1 MPDRATDA
9 VPDIPG
15 RPGATRATY
24 ADAAEA
30 TDILPA
36 AAGVPYPSRT
46 AAPSRGSRATPEPGS
61 EATPRPDSR
70 AASRQ
75 GSQARRASGSSAM
88 PAPSSLDGSADD
100 GEDAALPYGVPG
112 KPLARGPFLWGLTA
126 ALGVLTAWALAQALI
141 SSRSVIVLI
150 VVAAFLAV
158 GLNPVVEAL
167 QRRGMNRRW
176 AISIVFLGV
185 IAFFVLFGLAIVPPV
200 SQESSDFVSAVPGYV
215 QSLMANPT
223 IKQLDTDYKILANI
237 QTYITSGGL
246 GATVAG
252 GILGAGAVVL
262 DAFFSG
268 FTLLVLTLYF
278 LGSLPVIKEYLL
290 LLVPASRR
298 PRTRAMGDEI
308 LSGIGGYV
316 AGNVLISV
324 IAGGLSWLFLTIA
337 GAKYA
342 LALALVV
349 AVTDLIPLVGAT
361 VGAVLVSAVG
371 FLQSGTLGIACV
383 IFFVVYQQVE
393 NYVIYPRVMSRSVDV
408 APAVSVIA
416 ALFGGALLGAVGAL
430 LAIPVAA
437 AVALIVREVVLPRQ
451 ARL

>member
-1 MPDRATDA
+1 VPDPAPDA
-9 VPDIPG
+9 VPVPDVPG
-15 RPGATRATY
+15 RAGAARGTSTGS
-24 ADAAEA
+24 ADV

-36 AAGVPYPSRT
+36 AAAVPYPART
-46 AAPSRGSRATPEPGS
+46 PAPRSGSRAKSSRTRATSPGS
-61 EATPRPDSR
+61 SEAKTEAEVQPEAGAG
-70 AASRQ
+70 AA
-75 GSQARRASGSSAM
+75 AM
-88 PAPSSLDGSADD
+88 P
-100 GEDAALPYGVPG
+100 YGLPG

-126 ALGVLTAWALAQALI
+126 ALGVLTAWGLAQALV

-167 QRRGMNRRW
+167 QRRGLNRRW

-185 IAFFVLFGLAIVPPV
+185 IAMFVLFGLAIVPPV
-200 SQESSDFVSAVPGYV
+200 SQESSDFARAVPGYV
-215 QSLMANPT
+215 QDLLANPT
-223 IKQLDTDYKILANI
+223 IKQLDADYKILANF

-278 LGSLPVIKEYLL
+278 LGSLPAIKEYML
-290 LLVPASRR
+290 LLVPTTRR
-298 PRTRAMGDEI
+298 PRTRAIGDEI
-308 LSGIGGYV
+308 LAGIGGYV

-324 IAGGLSWLFLTIA
+324 IAGALSWLFLTVA

-361 VGAVLVSAVG
+361 VGAVLVTAVG
-371 FLQSGTLGIACV
+371 LLQSVPLGIACA

-451 ARL
+451 AQL

>member
-1 MPDRATDA
+1 MPNPAPDA
-9 VPDIPG
+9 VPVADVHG
-15 RPGATRATY
+15 STGARRDASAGA
-24 ADAAEA
+24 ADV

-36 AAGVPYPSRT
+36 TAGVPYPNRT
-46 AAPSRGSRATPEPGS
+46 ATSR
-61 EATPRPDSR
+61 
-70 AASRQ
+70 
-75 GSQARRASGSSAM
+75 SGSHAKVTGDD
-88 PAPSSLDGSADD
+88 SSM
-100 GEDAALPYGVPG
+100 PYGMPG

-126 ALGVLTAWALAQALI
+126 ALGVLTAWGLAQALV

-150 VVAAFLAV
+150 VVSAFLAV

-185 IAFFVLFGLAIVPPV
+185 IAMFALFGLAIVPPV
-200 SQESSDFVSAVPGYV
+200 SQETSDFVSAVPGYV
-215 QSLMANPT
+215 EALLSNPT
-223 IKQLDTDYKILANI
+223 IKQLDADYQLLANV
-237 QTYITSGGL
+237 QAYITSGGL

-278 LGSLPVIKEYLL
+278 LGSLPVIKEYML

-298 PRTRAMGDEI
+298 PRTRAIGDEI
-308 LSGIGGYV
+308 LTGIGGYV

-361 VGAVLVSAVG
+361 VGAVLVTAVG
-371 FLQSGTLGIACV
+371 FLQSGTLGVACI
-383 IFFVVYQQVE
+383 IFFVIYQQVE

>member
-1 MPDRATDA
+1 MRDLPPDAMPASDVQGRA
-9 VPDIPG
+9 
-15 RPGATRATY
+15 RGARGGH
-24 ADAAEA
+24 ADAAEV
-30 TDILPA
+30 TDVLPA
-36 AAGVPYPSRT
+36 L
-46 AAPSRGSRATPEPGS
+46 AAPSAARGR
-61 EATPRPDSR
+61 
-70 AASRQ
+70 
-75 GSQARRASGSSAM
+75 SSARTTASHARG
-88 PAPSSLDGSADD
+88 APSAAGDPADD
-100 GEDAALPYGVPG
+100 RAPADLPYGMPG

-126 ALGVLTAWALAQALI
+126 ALGVLTAWGLAQALV

-158 GLNPVVEAL
+158 GLNPVVEML
-167 QRRGMNRRW
+167 QRRGMSRRW
-176 AISIVFLGV
+176 AISVVFLGV
-185 IAFFVLFGLAIVPPV
+185 IMLFALFGLAIVPPV
-200 SQESSDFVSAVPGYV
+200 GQETSDFLSAVPEYV
-215 QSLMANPT
+215 ESLSANPT
-223 IKQLDTDYKILANI
+223 IRQLDEDYKILANL
-237 QTYITSGGL
+237 QAYVTSGGL
-246 GATVAG
+246 GTAVAG

-262 DAFFSG
+262 NAFFSG

-278 LGSLPVIKEYLL
+278 LGSLPTIKEYLL

-298 PRTRAMGDEI
+298 PRTRAIGDEI
-308 LSGIGGYV
+308 LDGIGGYV

-324 IAGGLSWLFLTIA
+324 IAGGLSWLFLTVA
-337 GAKYA
+337 GARYA
-342 LALALVV
+342 LALALVI
-349 AVTDLIPLVGAT
+349 AVMDLIPLVGAT

-371 FLQSGTLGIACV
+371 FLQSWPLGIACV